1 MNFDALPGEEKWLFA
16 PVAGP
21 PVVGVRRSRLII
33 QHKGYFGQEKPF
45 CAAPLFALEKS
56 VLR

>member
-21 PVVGVRRSRLII
+21 PVVGERARLII

-45 CAAPLFALEKS
+45 CAEPLFALEKS
-56 VLR
+56 VSR